1 MNPPPVSV
9 AALQACLVQAVR
21 GSEALILR
29 LLQRTAHAMEQ
40 AELPGSG
47 LPRRAEIPEALEL
60 LARHRATML
69 KGYGLAL
76 LECFGQSG
84 GAAAWPPVPGI
95 SGASGVPGTT
105 DFASL
110 SLLDD
115 SVLQSQLAHQR
126 LLQHVAPQVE
136 IALAELDA
144 LVSAIQGL
152 DRVQPERNPL
162 RPHNYVQALQRVID
176 DTGVEPECA
185 ACWLGFMREHLG
197 ALLVSEYGHVAQSLR
212 DQGVQPAAYGVAPPP
227 EPGRRQTDMPG
238 PNRWRAPSHYGDAVA
253 QSRAYGAF
261 GQQAQEDELTRR
273 LVAALLSDPR
283 WMDSHREAPAAA
295 PSSMLALAQPSAYS
309 VPGQFAP
316 AMDGASRLQTTAW
329 QGSETAPT
337 VLAALPEGW
346 TSLSCM
352 ALESVQH
359 HSAQLE
365 QLMQALQPQEPQ
377 EPPPGARADDGAALH
392 TLQRMMRFMA
402 ADTRLLPSVQ
412 RTVGRLEPLLQQL
425 VVQDTRFF
433 EDRNHPARQ
442 LLDELTARSL
452 WFDSESAPG
461 YGQFLQVADSAAM
474 RLAAL
479 QRADASAFATVLQQ
493 LRDGWGGSGMQPVG
507 PSEAPEDGTVTGPV
521 SAALRSV
528 EGRRADPRWPETAMP
543 RAEQIAAAIRRLPSA
558 QGVPDDILEFATG
571 PWAQVI
577 ASVQEPV
584 DGSEA
589 RDPGG
594 YLALVPSLLWSV
606 STHAGR
612 DTDRLV
618 ALAPRL
624 QARLRAGLR
633 SVGRTEEEIQAFAA
647 RLAGLHQD
655 ALDAGVVRQ
664 PIESVDIYLDS
675 VPPTVYG
682 SDSVLAS
689 LPSQFD
695 AAGPGQARP
704 VQARPGSSAARLP
717 QSLFGVAASM
727 PVPLDVPQPM
737 ASDMAHEMA
746 TLTEQDLELPEA
758 LQDEL
763 PAPPAVAASPTRMPG
778 EPAGPQVTP
787 HATSVAPAP
796 EPVAPVAP
804 VVSEDWALGT
814 WVELSN
820 ARQSIRT
827 QLTWVSPQQTLFLFT
842 ATDGSTQSMTRR
854 MRDKLLAQGQ
864 LRRVD

>member
-60 LARHRATML
+60 LARHRAAML

-295 PSSMLALAQPSAYS
+295 PSSMLAQPSAYS

-377 EPPPGARADDGAALH
+377 EPLRARAP
-392 TLQRMMRFMA
+392 T
-402 ADTRLLPSVQ
+402 
-412 RTVGRLEPLLQQL
+412 
-425 VVQDTRFF
+425 
-433 EDRNHPARQ
+433 
-442 LLDELTARSL
+442 TARRCIRC
-452 WFDSESAPG
+452 SA
-461 YGQFLQVADSAAM
+461 
-474 RLAAL
+474 
-479 QRADASAFATVLQQ
+479 
-493 LRDGWGGSGMQPVG
+493 
-507 PSEAPEDGTVTGPV
+507 
-521 SAALRSV
+521 
-528 EGRRADPRWPETAMP
+528 
-543 RAEQIAAAIRRLPSA
+543 
-558 QGVPDDILEFATG
+558 
-571 PWAQVI
+571 
-577 ASVQEPV
+577 
-584 DGSEA
+584 
-589 RDPGG
+589 
-594 YLALVPSLLWSV
+594 
-606 STHAGR
+606 
-612 DTDRLV
+612 
-618 ALAPRL
+618 
-624 QARLRAGLR
+624 
-633 SVGRTEEEIQAFAA
+633 
-647 RLAGLHQD
+647 
-655 ALDAGVVRQ
+655 
-664 PIESVDIYLDS
+664 
-675 VPPTVYG
+675 
-682 SDSVLAS
+682 
-689 LPSQFD
+689 
-695 AAGPGQARP
+695 
-704 VQARPGSSAARLP
+704 
-717 QSLFGVAASM
+717 
-727 PVPLDVPQPM
+727 
-737 ASDMAHEMA
+737 
-746 TLTEQDLELPEA
+746 
-758 LQDEL
+758 
-763 PAPPAVAASPTRMPG
+763 
-778 EPAGPQVTP
+778 
-787 HATSVAPAP
+787 
-796 EPVAPVAP
+796 
-804 VVSEDWALGT
+804 
-814 WVELSN
+814 
-820 ARQSIRT
+820 
-827 QLTWVSPQQTLFLFT
+827 
-842 ATDGSTQSMTRR
+842 
-854 MRDKLLAQGQ
+854 
-864 LRRVD
+864 

>member
-40 AELPGSG
+40 ADQPGSG

-60 LARHRATML
+60 LARHRAPML
-69 KGYGLAL
+69 KGYGRAL

-84 GAAAWPPVPGI
+84 GAAAWPPVPGM

-144 LVSAIQGL
+144 LVSAVQGL

-162 RPHNYVQALQRVID
+162 RPHSYVQALQRVID
-176 DTGVEPECA
+176 DTGVDPGSA

-197 ALLVSEYGHVAQSLR
+197 ALLVSEYGHIAQSLR
-212 DQGVQPAAYGVAPPP
+212 DKGVQPAAYGLAPAQAPSP
-227 EPGRRQTDMPG
+227 EAGRRHSDLPG
-238 PNRWRAPSHYGDAVA
+238 QSRWRAPSHYGDAVA
-253 QSRAYGAF
+253 QSRAYGSF

-295 PSSMLALAQPSAYS
+295 PSSMLALAHNTSSYS

-365 QLMQALQPQEPQ
+365 QLMQALQPPEQQEPA
-377 EPPPGARADDGAALH
+377 PGVRADDGAALH

-425 VVQDTRFF
+425 VVQDARFF
-433 EDRNHPARQ
+433 EDRSHPARQ

-461 YGQFLQVADSAAM
+461 YVQFLQVADSAAM

-507 PSEAPEDGTVTGPV
+507 LGEMPEGGTVTGPV
-521 SAALRSV
+521 SAALRHV
-528 EGRRADPRWPETAMP
+528 ERRGVDPRWPETAMP

-571 PWAQVI
+571 PWAEVI

-606 STHAGR
+606 SAHAGR

-675 VPPTVYG
+675 VPPTIYG

-689 LPSQFD
+689 LSSSNG
-695 AAGPGQARP
+695 AATLGQTT
-704 VQARPGSSAARLP
+704 PGSLAGRLP
-717 QSLFGVAASM
+717 QSLFGVAASL
-727 PVPLDVPQPM
+727 PVPLDVRQPM
-737 ASDMAHEMA
+737 VDDIGA
-746 TLTEQDLELPEA
+746 LTEQDLELPEA

-763 PAPPAVAASPTRMPG
+763 PATPAAQAPQAFAGLAGQAALAGGEAAPMPA
-778 EPAGPQVTP
+778 EPALPL
-787 HATSVAPAP
+787 
-796 EPVAPVAP
+796 EPPPPVVP

-820 ARQSIRT
+820 ARQCIRT

>member
-40 AELPGSG
+40 ADQPGSG

-60 LARHRATML
+60 LARHRAPML
-69 KGYGLAL
+69 KGYGRAL

-84 GAAAWPPVPGI
+84 GAAVWPPVPG
-95 SGASGVPGTT
+95 GT

-126 LLQHVAPQVE
+126 LLQQVAPQVE

-176 DTGVEPECA
+176 DTGVAPGCA

-197 ALLVSEYGHVAQSLR
+197 ALLVSEYGHIAQSLR
-212 DQGVQPAAYGVAPPP
+212 DQGVQPAAYGVAPPS
-227 EPGRRQTDMPG
+227 EPGRRQTDVAG
-238 PNRWRAPSHYGDAVA
+238 QSRWRAPSHYGDAVA
-253 QSRAYGAF
+253 QSRAYGSF

-273 LVAALLSDPR
+273 LVASLLSDPR
-283 WMDSHREAPAAA
+283 WMDSHREAPTAA
-295 PSSMLALAQPSAYS
+295 PSSMLALAHPSSYS
-309 VPGQFAP
+309 MPGQFSQ
-316 AMDGASRLQTTAW
+316 AMEGASRLQATAW
-329 QGSETAPT
+329 QGGETAPT

-365 QLMQALQPQEPQ
+365 QLMQALQPQEPP
-377 EPPPGARADDGAALH
+377 EPAADARAEDGGAALH

-412 RTVGRLEPLLQQL
+412 RTVGRLEPLLQRL
-425 VVQDTRFF
+425 VVQDSRFF
-433 EDRNHPARQ
+433 EDRSHPARQ

-493 LRDGWGGSGMQPVG
+493 LRDGWGGSGMQPVV
-507 PSEAPEDGTVTGPV
+507 PSEAPEGGTVTGPV
-521 SAALRSV
+521 SAALRRV
-528 EGRRADPRWPETAMP
+528 EGRGADPRWPESAMP

-558 QGVPDDILEFATG
+558 QGVPEDILEFATG
-571 PWAQVI
+571 PWAEVI

-606 STHAGR
+606 SARAGR

-664 PIESVDIYLDS
+664 PIENVDIYLDS
-675 VPPTVYG
+675 VPPTIYG

-689 LPSQFD
+689 LSSS
-695 AAGPGQARP
+695 AGA
-704 VQARPGSSAARLP
+704 ARPGQTTPGSLAGRLP

-727 PVPLDVPQPM
+727 PVPLDVQQPLG
-737 ASDMAHEMA
+737 DDIA
-746 TLTEQDLELPEA
+746 TLTEQDLELPQA
-758 LQDEL
+758 LRDEL
-763 PAPPAVAASPTRMPG
+763 PVAEVPPARAELAANALFAGG
-778 EPAGPQVTP
+778 EPASL
-787 HATSVAPAP
+787 HADPARPLAPPLPVAPA
-796 EPVAPVAP
+796 
-804 VVSEDWALGT
+804 VSEDWALGT

-820 ARQSIRT
+820 ARQCIRT

-842 ATDGSTQSMTRR
+842 ATDSSTQSMTRR

>member
-40 AELPGSG
+40 ADLPGTG
-47 LPRRAEIPEALEL
+47 LPRRPEIPEALEL
-60 LARHRATML
+60 LSRHRAAML
-69 KGYGLAL
+69 KGYGRAL

-84 GAAAWPPVPGI
+84 ESSVWPAG
-95 SGASGVPGTT
+95 SGGTG
-105 DFASL
+105 FASL

-115 SVLQSQLAHQR
+115 AVLQSQLAHQR

-152 DRVQPERNPL
+152 ERVQPERNPL
-162 RPHNYVQALQRVID
+162 RPQSYVRALQRVID
-176 DTGVEPECA
+176 ETGVEPGPA
-185 ACWLGFMREHLG
+185 ACWMGFMREHLG
-197 ALLVSEYGHVAQSLR
+197 ALLVSEYSHIAQSLR
-212 DQGVQPAAYGVAPPP
+212 DQGVQPAAYGVSPVQAPVLDY
-227 EPGRRQTDMPG
+227 GRRQSDQQAHS
-238 PNRWRAPSHYGDAVA
+238 RWRAPSHYGDALA
-253 QSRAYGAF
+253 QSRAYGAY

-283 WMDSHREAPAAA
+283 WMESLREAPAAA
-295 PSSMLALAQPSAYS
+295 PSSMLALAQHTPLSMPDS
-309 VPGQFAP
+309 LP
-316 AMDGASRLQTTAW
+316 AATAW
-329 QGSETAPT
+329 QAGEIAPT

-365 QLMQALQPQEPQ
+365 QLMQALQPQQETAAGPQ
-377 EPPPGARADDGAALH
+377 ADDGAALN
-392 TLQRMMRFMA
+392 TLRRMMRFMA
-402 ADTRLLPSVQ
+402 ADTRLLPAVQ

-425 VVQDTRFF
+425 VVQDARFF
-433 EDRNHPARQ
+433 DDRNHPARQ

-461 YGQFLQVADSAAM
+461 YDQFQQVADSAAM

-479 QRADASAFATVLQQ
+479 PRIDASAFASVLQQ
-493 LRDGWGGSGMQPVG
+493 LREGWGGSGLQPPAG
-507 PSEAPEDGTVTGPV
+507 HEAAEGGSVPGLVT
-521 SAALRSV
+521 AALGRVDRS
-528 EGRRADPRWPETAMP
+528 GQDARWPESAMP

-571 PWAQVI
+571 PWAEVI

-606 STHAGR
+606 SAHAGR

-682 SDSVLAS
+682 SESALAS
-689 LPSQFD
+689 LPSQP
-695 AAGPGQARP
+695 AGL
-704 VQARPGSSAARLP
+704 SARLP

-727 PVPLDVPQPM
+727 PAPLD
-737 ASDMAHEMA
+737 AHALSPEGS
-746 TLTEQDLELPEA
+746 EVQIVPEA
-758 LQDEL
+758 MPARQSSRPPPPEAGPLPASPRMPQEPGLLQEPEL
-763 PAPPAVAASPTRMPG
+763 PA
-778 EPAGPQVTP
+778 EPAAAEVP
-787 HATSVAPAP
+787 AAPL
-796 EPVAPVAP
+796 
-804 VVSEDWALGT
+804 VSEDWALGI

-820 ARQSIRT
+820 ARQRLRT

-864 LRRVD
+864 LRRVE

>member
-1 MNPPPVSV
+1 
-9 AALQACLVQAVR
+9 LQACLVQAVR

-40 AELPGSG
+40 AEMPGSG
-47 LPRRAEIPEALEL
+47 LPRRAEIPGALEL
-60 LARHRATML
+60 LARHRAAML

-76 LECFGQSG
+76 LECFGQP
-84 GAAAWPPVPGI
+84 GATPAWPPVAG
-95 SGASGVPGTT
+95 GT

-144 LVSAIQGL
+144 LISAVQGL

-162 RPHNYVQALQRVID
+162 RPHSYVRALQRVID
-176 DTGVEPECA
+176 ETGVEPEPA
-185 ACWLGFMREHLG
+185 ACWMGFMREHLG
-197 ALLVSEYGHVAQSLR
+197 PLLVSEYSHIAQSLR
-212 DQGVQPAAYGVAPPP
+212 DQGVQPAVYGMAPVQAPAP
-227 EPGRRQTDMPG
+227 EHGRRQSDLPG
-238 PNRWRAPSHYGDAVA
+238 HSRWRAPSHYGDALA
-253 QSRAYGAF
+253 QSRAYGAY

-273 LVAALLSDPR
+273 LVAALLADPR

-295 PSSMLALAQPSAYS
+295 PSSMLALSQHAQFS
-309 VPGQFAP
+309 VPAQLPP
-316 AMDGASRLQTTAW
+316 ASGW
-329 QGSETAPT
+329 QGNETAPT

-365 QLMQALQPQEPQ
+365 QLMQALQPQVSPESRLQAAP
-377 EPPPGARADDGAALH
+377 AVHADDGAALN
-392 TLQRMMRFMA
+392 TLRRMMGFMA
-402 ADTRLLPSVQ
+402 ADARLLPSVQ

-425 VVQDTRFF
+425 VVQDVRFF

-461 YGQFLQVADSAAM
+461 YSQFLQVADSAAM

-493 LRDGWGGSGMQPVG
+493 LREGWGGSSMQPVG
-507 PSEAPEDGTVTGPV
+507 RDEAAAGGTVTGPV
-521 SAALRSV
+521 SAALRRV
-528 EGRRADPRWPETAMP
+528 EGRPRDARWPESAMP
-543 RAEQIAAAIRRLPSA
+543 RAEQIAGAIRRLPSA

-571 PWAQVI
+571 PWAEVI

-584 DGSEA
+584 DGGET

-606 STHAGR
+606 SAHAAR

-655 ALDAGVVRQ
+655 ALDAGVIRQ
-664 PIESVDIYLDS
+664 PIETVDIYLDS
-675 VPPTVYG
+675 VPPTIYG
-682 SDSVLAS
+682 SESVLAS
-689 LPSQFD
+689 LPSASGNTTLHGSD
-695 AAGPGQARP
+695 TPPGTPAAGT
-704 VQARPGSSAARLP
+704 VSARLP

-727 PVPLDVPQPM
+727 PVPLEVAPP
-737 ASDMAHEMA
+737 
-746 TLTEQDLELPEA
+746 TLAAGQDPAAQEIELPLGLAIEPSRQVVQP
-758 LQDEL
+758 QDSNSLAQAAPEL
-763 PAPPAVAASPTRMPG
+763 AQPLEPAWEPAAAASP
-778 EPAGPQVTP
+778 PA
-787 HATSVAPAP
+787 AAA
-796 EPVAPVAP
+796 A
-804 VVSEDWALGT
+804 SEDWALGT

-820 ARQSIRT
+820 ARQRLRT

-864 LRRVD
+864 LRREDPA